1 MVWKATLPKLKDWQK
16 DVYFLA
22 GANKEEIARRLF
34 LESFFEKEGDILYRT
49 DPIDVHMFQQIRD
62 FKIDGEDDDLVKMK
76 GANVLR
82 FHPANVSSSEFGH
95 SASME
100 RVICA

>member
-1 MVWKATLPKLKDWQK
+1 LECFYEKHG
-16 DVYFLA
+16 DV
-22 GANKEEIARRLF
+22 
-34 LESFFEKEGDILYRT
+34 LYLT
-49 DPIDVHMFQQIRD
+49 DRIDENMFQQIRD

-82 FHPANVSSSEFGH
+82 VVISKHLGSHPANVSSSEFGH